1 MDLSGIG
8 SPLQNFV
15 GRLSLALI
23 VTRFEFKIYNCN
35 MMIFSLYI
43 AAFPMDPRSCQS
55 SVTSGS
61 MIVYYHCREGMNR
74 RALLTVQSII
84 DPDQST
90 PLQRG
95 NQYARSIDAANCSRY
110 YVYDDFRSI
119 YRVCNGQDMG
129 QYVFLFYT

>member
-8 SPLQNFV
+8 PPLQNFV

-35 MMIFSLYI
+35 MMIFCLYI

-95 NQYARSIDAANCSRY
+95 NQYVGSIDATKCNKY
-110 YVYDDFRSI
+110 NFDVDF
-119 YRVCNGQDMG
+119 
-129 QYVFLFYT
+129 